1 VGCCDSSLKK
11 SKVNPSEG
19 AWDYDKG
26 SSFLE
31 SDWFFGDDE
40 FGLDATEYKVDTI
53 PLDQIS
59 EQPIELPNNN
69 VVYITATQPQQHPGM
84 VSNCPLTSVT
94 EQLPPL
100 PRMISPDRLICPNQY
115 LSVPHPLPP
124 TITVPTGNTPLTS
137 NRNFLGQLMSKDTLS
152 LYPGN
157 MVIPPSVQS
166 IKLLSTPLCSSQKQ
180 ISPAVLSMNS
190 EQLPPLV
197 TSKMNS
203 SYNEA
208 PIILPLCTENEGS
221 VIINPPSL
229 NKNPL
234 VSELLGQI
242 AGVNTK
248 VTQLTKE
255 LKEAKLPLDRTI
267 ASTFLNRISDLHQL
281 INSQLSQTT
290 TIEQSHVLNTISLH
304 LLAQSRI
311 DLRRNKTLLNL
322 YNMEIPN
329 LLNQTNPHP
338 VASLFVSLSPFP
350 TAVKQHVPVSPIHVQ
365 LLSGVHS
372 ALPLTAQDLVI
383 AELTQSS
390 PNFTSR
396 KGNNN
401 GLMRGHQT
409 PVENGVALF
418 DKLIFNVGT
427 NCRPVQ
433 LKFRLS
439 LSMGTS
445 IFQVESL
452 PCDPCISIT
461 NTKKWEEAQGILL
474 KKDIF
479 SGRAEI
485 PVPLFCNTIQ
495 MSFMKAIRQDPMKV
509 RRILSIED
517 FQFFLT
523 SKLGKPFQ
531 MQENLTGKDF
541 DRFWEWFGPILQK
554 MHHHKIYVQLW
565 MTGLLWG
572 FISTT
577 DAQKMLSYREPGTFL
592 LRWVDHCDGRLA
604 VSYKAE
610 QEVKHFDIDTKE
622 LSGQNCIARLIRDN
636 RVLSKFLRIQV
647 SSDFERTTSIV
658 DKFQGLQNITAGR
671 FRRLYEDVCND
682 EKPGTIL

>member
-1 VGCCDSSLKK
+1 
-11 SKVNPSEG
+11 
-19 AWDYDKG
+19 
-26 SSFLE
+26 
-31 SDWFFGDDE
+31 
-40 FGLDATEYKVDTI
+40 
-53 PLDQIS
+53 
-59 EQPIELPNNN
+59 
-69 VVYITATQPQQHPGM
+69 
-84 VSNCPLTSVT
+84 
-94 EQLPPL
+94 
-100 PRMISPDRLICPNQY
+100 
-115 LSVPHPLPP
+115 
-124 TITVPTGNTPLTS
+124 
-137 NRNFLGQLMSKDTLS
+137 
-152 LYPGN
+152 
-157 MVIPPSVQS
+157 
-166 IKLLSTPLCSSQKQ
+166 
-180 ISPAVLSMNS
+180 
-190 EQLPPLV
+190 
-197 TSKMNS
+197 
-203 SYNEA
+203 
-208 PIILPLCTENEGS
+208 
-221 VIINPPSL
+221 
-229 NKNPL
+229 
-234 VSELLGQI
+234 
-242 AGVNTK
+242 
-248 VTQLTKE
+248 
-255 LKEAKLPLDRTI
+255 
-267 ASTFLNRISDLHQL
+267 
-281 INSQLSQTT
+281 
-290 TIEQSHVLNTISLH
+290 
-304 LLAQSRI
+304 
-311 DLRRNKTLLNL
+311 
-322 YNMEIPN
+322 MEIPN

-338 VASLFVSLSPFP
+338 VATLFVSLSPFP
-350 TAVKQHVPVSPIHVQ
+350 TAVKQHVPVSPIHIQ
-365 LLSGVHS
+365 LLTGVHS
-372 ALPLTAQDLVI
+372 VFPLSPQDLVI

-390 PNFTSR
+390 PTFTSR

-439 LSMGTS
+439 VSMGTS

-461 NTKKWEEAQGILL
+461 NTKQWEEAQGILL

-509 RRILSIED
+509 RRILSLED

-531 MQENLTGKDF
+531 MQESLTGKDF

>member
-1 VGCCDSSLKK
+1 MQFTTSDDLSSFRLSRKRDCEDVGDTSFKK
-11 SKVNPSEG
+11 SKVNPCDT
-19 AWDYDKG
+19 WDYDRGG
-26 SSFLE
+26 SSLLE

-53 PLDQIS
+53 PLDQITS
-59 EQPIELPNNN
+59 EQPIDLPNNN
-69 VVYITATQPQQHPGM
+69 VVYITATQPQLPVIGP
-84 VSNCPLTSVT
+84 NCPDTSSCVNPA
-94 EQLPPL
+94 QLSMVPRVVAPDRLLCSSQYAPVLPPL
-100 PRMISPDRLICPNQY
+100 LGS
-115 LSVPHPLPP
+115 
-124 TITVPTGNTPLTS
+124 TGNSL
-137 NRNFLGQLMSKDTLS
+137 NGNFLGQLMSKDTLS

-157 MVIPPSVQS
+157 MMIPPSVQG
-166 IKLLSTPLCSSQKQ
+166 IKLLSTPLCSSQKTMN
-180 ISPAVLSMNS
+180 PAVLSKIND
-190 EQLPPLV
+190 QLPPLV

-203 SYNEA
+203 GSPYAEA
-208 PIILPLCTENEGS
+208 PIILPLCMENENA
-221 VIINPPSL
+221 VVINPPSL
-229 NKNPL
+229 NKNPI
-234 VSELLGQI
+234 VTELLNQI
-242 AGVNTK
+242 ANVNTK
-248 VTQLTKE
+248 VSQLTKE
-255 LKEAKLPLDRTI
+255 IKEVSLPLDRTV
-267 ASTFLNRISDLHQL
+267 ASSFLNRISDLHQH
-281 INSQLSQTT
+281 INSHLSQTT
-290 TIEQSHVLNTISLH
+290 TIEQSHILNTISLH

-311 DLRRNKTLLNL
+311 DLRRNKALLNL
-322 YNMEIPN
+322 YNIEIPN
-329 LLNQTNPHP
+329 LLSQTILPP
-338 VASLFVSLSPFP
+338 LASLFVSVSPFP

-365 LLSGVHS
+365 ILTGVHS
-372 ALPLTAQDLVI
+372 VLHLTPQDMVI

-418 DKLIFNVGT
+418 DKLVFNVGT

-439 LSMGTS
+439 LGMGTS

-461 NTKKWEEAQGILL
+461 NTKQWEEAQGILL

-509 RRILSIED
+509 RRILSIDD

-572 FISTT
+572 FITT
-577 DAQKMLSYREPGTFL
+577 TEAQKMLSYREPGTFI

-604 VSYKAE
+604 VSHKAE

-622 LSGQNCIARLIRDN
+622 LSGQNCIARLIR
-636 RVLSKFLRIQV
+636 
-647 SSDFERTTSIV
+647 
-658 DKFQGLQNITAGR
+658 
-671 FRRLYEDVCND
+671 
-682 EKPGTIL
+682 

>member
-1 VGCCDSSLKK
+1 VILKRTK
-11 SKVNPSEG
+11 
-19 AWDYDKG
+19 
-26 SSFLE
+26 L
-31 SDWFFGDDE
+31 
-40 FGLDATEYKVDTI
+40 
-53 PLDQIS
+53 
-59 EQPIELPNNN
+59 
-69 VVYITATQPQQHPGM
+69 
-84 VSNCPLTSVT
+84 
-94 EQLPPL
+94 
-100 PRMISPDRLICPNQY
+100 
-115 LSVPHPLPP
+115 
-124 TITVPTGNTPLTS
+124 PTG
-137 NRNFLGQLMSKDTLS
+137 
-152 LYPGN
+152 
-157 MVIPPSVQS
+157 V
-166 IKLLSTPLCSSQKQ
+166 
-180 ISPAVLSMNS
+180 
-190 EQLPPLV
+190 E
-197 TSKMNS
+197 
-203 SYNEA
+203 
-208 PIILPLCTENEGS
+208 
-221 VIINPPSL
+221 
-229 NKNPL
+229 
-234 VSELLGQI
+234 
-242 AGVNTK
+242 
-248 VTQLTKE
+248 
-255 LKEAKLPLDRTI
+255 
-267 ASTFLNRISDLHQL
+267 
-281 INSQLSQTT
+281 
-290 TIEQSHVLNTISLH
+290 
-304 LLAQSRI
+304 
-311 DLRRNKTLLNL
+311 
-322 YNMEIPN
+322 
-329 LLNQTNPHP
+329 
-338 VASLFVSLSPFP
+338 LFVSVSPFP
-350 TAVKQHVPVSPIHVQ
+350 TAVKQHVPVFYIHVQ
-365 LLSGVHS
+365 LLTGVHS
-372 ALPLTAQDLVI
+372 VLHLTPQDMVI

-409 PVENGVALF
+409 SVENGVALF
-418 DKLIFNVGT
+418 DKLVFNVGT

-461 NTKKWEEAQGILL
+461 NTKQWEEAQGILL

-509 RRILSIED
+509 RRILSIDD

-572 FISTT
+572 FITT
-577 DAQKMLSYREPGTFL
+577 TEAQKMLSYREPGTFI

-636 RVLSKFLRIQV
+636 RLLSKFLRIQV

-671 FRRLYEDVCND
+671 FRRLYEDVCNE